1 MIYLHIYTAG
11 MNHGRAIWA
20 WLTVLILLKIHKI
33 APTLLYTKEKQRKSH
48 KISLQCSERLKPQI
62 IVSFP
67 LPQAMAGYLPS
78 ASRSPQPSSLS
89 LLYQSDSS
97 LCFTFLCSLVSRA
110 DSKSLLYFE
119 SETLDF
125 TPSLQQT
132 KHQTPNTKPHW
143 FSSTHVSPLSRGAAE
158 QRIGVLSLVRRTKGT
173 IRRLSAFKLGA
184 GSHRWFSSVLSLF
197 ISYLV

>member
-1 MIYLHIYTAG
+1 

-33 APTLLYTKEKQRKSH
+33 APTLLYTKEKQRKSP

-62 IVSFP
+62 MVSFP

-97 LCFTFLCSLVSRA
+97 LCFTFLCSLVSRV

-125 TPSLQQT
+125 TPTLQQT
-132 KHQTPNTKPHW
+132 KHQTPN
-143 FSSTHVSPLSRGAAE
+143 L
-158 QRIGVLSLVRRTKGT
+158 
-173 IRRLSAFKLGA
+173 A
-184 GSHRWFSSVLSLF
+184 GSHLHTYPRWAEDRSLITGSSHQGHHPPPL
-197 ISYLV
+197 YLQARRPRFRFPRQLVHVAQITLKICSFTFY

>member
-1 MIYLHIYTAG
+1 

-158 QRIGVLSLVRRTKGT
+158 QRSRWAEDRSL
-173 IRRLSAFKLGA
+173 IA
-184 GSHRWFSSVLSLF
+184 GPSHQGHHPPPLCLQARRWFSSLVLICSF
-197 ISYLV
+197 TFY